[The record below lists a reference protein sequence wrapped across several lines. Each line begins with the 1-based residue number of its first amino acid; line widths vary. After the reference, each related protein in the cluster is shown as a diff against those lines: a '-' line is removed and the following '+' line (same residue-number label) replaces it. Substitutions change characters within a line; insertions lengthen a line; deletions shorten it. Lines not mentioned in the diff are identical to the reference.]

1 MALIL
6 VSYVVFFIYN
16 IWKLFP
22 LDNFCFDLELVYQLI
37 KPAFTPENGQE
48 NFLIGYGE
56 DVKIFL
62 QNYMA
67 TW

>member
-22 LDNFCFDLELVYQLI
+22 LDNFYFDLELVYQLI
-37 KPAFTPENGQE
+37 KSAFTPENGLE
-48 NFLIGYGE
+48 NFLIDHGE

-62 QNYMA
+62 QSYMA
-67 TW
+67 IW